1 MASPS
6 RSLSLVVRLSL
17 RSVIS
22 VPGVIVSKASTTLSA
37 TTGVLS
43 LMLVTLNKLQFEL
56 KVLIL
61 RFAEYQM
68 MVLLFLFLF

>member
-43 LMLVTLNKLQFEL
+43 LMLVTL
-56 KVLIL
+56 
-61 RFAEYQM
+61 
-68 MVLLFLFLF
+68 MVRVALSVFVPSDA